1 MKKIP
6 GYKGAIHIA
15 EDEQVE
21 FINLSTTEISN
32 ERYEELVRK
41 EAQLD
46 FLKKIVASKTNFSD
60 ITDLKALLDIQ

>member
-1 MKKIP
+1 MKKLP
-6 GYKGAIHIA
+6 AYKGAIHIA

-21 FINLSTTEISN
+21 VINLSTTEISN